1 MEHMGG
7 IEPKQVTP
15 KSCAVTLK
23 ILKRTK
29 IILIDALTV
38 EKKHQITNA

>member
-1 MEHMGG
+1 MKHMGG

-15 KSCAVTLK
+15 KLCAITLK

-29 IILIDALTV
+29 IILIGAFTI